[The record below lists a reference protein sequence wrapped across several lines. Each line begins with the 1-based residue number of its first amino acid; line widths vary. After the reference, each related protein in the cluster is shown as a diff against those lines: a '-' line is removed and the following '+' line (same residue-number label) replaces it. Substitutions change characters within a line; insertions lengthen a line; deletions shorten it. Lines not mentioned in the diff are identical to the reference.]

1 MCNSDLLLGLQELYG
16 WIEDDQVAAEGLL
29 IDDAPVGDPGDSTGS
44 LSTGR
49 SNKMTRTSIL

>member
-29 IDDAPVGDPGDSTGS
+29 IDDAPIGDPRDSTGS

-49 SNKMTRTSIL
+49 SNKMTRTSTL